1 MGVVVIC
8 WLILGVV
15 EGLRLIGSTN
25 PGNSPL
31 LSIRSKQIA
40 DEVAE
45 YGSLGFSQTYYL
57 TEEDTF
63 DFFIDIADEGAASIS
78 VTMRNRQSI
87 RYSGE
92 ISYEEE

>member
-1 MGVVVIC
+1 MEVVEVLIVKKKVYKIMGVVVIC

-63 DFFIDIADEGAASIS
+63 
-78 VTMRNRQSI
+78 V
-87 RYSGE
+87 SGE
-92 ISYEEE
+92 FRVLGIRIAHWE

>member
-8 WLILGVV
+8 WLILGAV

-31 LSIRSKQIA
+31 LSIRTKQIA

-45 YGSLGFSQTYYL
+45 YDSLGFS
-57 TEEDTF
+57 
-63 DFFIDIADEGAASIS
+63 
-78 VTMRNRQSI
+78 
-87 RYSGE
+87 
-92 ISYEEE
+92 

>member
-40 DEVAE
+40 DEVQNMAV
-45 YGSLGFSQTYYL
+45 LAFHKL
-57 TEEDTF
+57 
-63 DFFIDIADEGAASIS
+63 II
-78 VTMRNRQSI
+78 
-87 RYSGE
+87 
-92 ISYEEE
+92 

>member
-1 MGVVVIC
+1 MKKKVYKIMGVVVIC

-63 DFFIDIADEGAASIS
+63 
-78 VTMRNRQSI
+78 V
-87 RYSGE
+87 SGE
-92 ISYEEE
+92 FRVLGIRIAHWE